1 MEPRRGRV
9 SGLLAAGCL
18 VGLQAVG
25 LLGAL
30 VALPALVGVRLLWP
44 RLAKAMEGADPMLA
58 CQAGIFYALA
68 LVGLG
73 LFVLVS
79 LLLFAVCFIGF
90 RLLRRLPP
98 PLTKGPPV

>member
-1 MEPRRGRV
+1 
-9 SGLLAAGCL
+9 
-18 VGLQAVG
+18 
-25 LLGAL
+25 
-30 VALPALVGVRLLWP
+30 
-44 RLAKAMEGADPMLA
+44 MEGADPMLA

-90 RLLRRLPP
+90 RLLRRMPP